1 MLARRAADSL
11 RSSVVA
17 ELEQDKADIG
27 QGVRKLDSLLLM
39 RKWGPAVIEPDDV

>member
-1 MLARRAADSL
+1 M
-11 RSSVVA
+11 VA

-39 RKWGPAVIEPDDV
+39 RKWGPAVIEPDDVLLPEVNRSQLR